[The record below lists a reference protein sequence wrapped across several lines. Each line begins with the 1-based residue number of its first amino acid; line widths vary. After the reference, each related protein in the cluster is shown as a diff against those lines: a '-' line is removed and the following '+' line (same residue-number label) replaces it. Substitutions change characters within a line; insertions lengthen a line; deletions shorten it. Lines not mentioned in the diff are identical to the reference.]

1 MHTLVIIIH
10 VIACFL
16 MIGAIL
22 LQSGKGAEIGAAFGG
37 SSQTVFG
44 SRGPANF
51 LSKFTVVVAVVFM
64 VTSFSLAIL
73 AKERTFS
80 STVIDLKKKDA
91 SEPAPAAAAG
101 QASIRLAFVER
112 SRRRSLAT
120 RSQHLRT
127 LRKAVNTCR
136 SERKP
141 EEVHKQASLGP
152 LRRSQASGYVLCLQ

>member
-51 LSKFTVVVAVVFM
+51 LSKFTVVVAAVFM
-64 VTSFSLAIL
+64 LTSLSLAIL

-80 STVIDLKKKDA
+80 STVIDLKKKE
-91 SEPAPAAAAG
+91 SSVTTPAAPVDKPAAD
-101 QASIRLAFVER
+101 SH
-112 SRRRSLAT
+112 S
-120 RSQHLRT
+120 
-127 LRKAVNTCR
+127 
-136 SERKP
+136 
-141 EEVHKQASLGP
+141 
-152 LRRSQASGYVLCLQ
+152 SGDSSTSGH

>member
-51 LSKFTVVVAVVFM
+51 LSKFTVVVAAVFM
-64 VTSFSLAIL
+64 LTSLSLAIL
-73 AKERTFS
+73 AKEKTFS
-80 STVIDLKKKDA
+80 STVIDLKKKETSQPVPA
-91 SEPAPAAAAG
+91 APADKPAADSHSSG
-101 QASIRLAFVER
+101 DDP
-112 SRRRSLAT
+112 AT
-120 RSQHLRT
+120 AH
-127 LRKAVNTCR
+127 
-136 SERKP
+136 
-141 EEVHKQASLGP
+141 
-152 LRRSQASGYVLCLQ
+152 

>member
-10 VIACFL
+10 LIACFL

-64 VTSFSLAIL
+64 MTSLSLAIL

-91 SEPAPAAAAG
+91 SPTGSVAPTDKPAADSHSSSDPSAA
-101 QASIRLAFVER
+101 
-112 SRRRSLAT
+112 
-120 RSQHLRT
+120 H
-127 LRKAVNTCR
+127 
-136 SERKP
+136 
-141 EEVHKQASLGP
+141 
-152 LRRSQASGYVLCLQ
+152 